1 MRKTYEDGRGWR
13 YEVRE
18 TLRANTYK
26 AFYCKA
32 GKKSFHACR
41 QFEMRDNRD
50 EAQAELDAYAAAHGW
65 HEVRDEKG
73 ASAC

>member
-1 MRKTYEDGRGWR
+1 MKKTYKDGRGWC

-18 TLRANTYK
+18 TLRGNTYK

-65 HEVRDEKG
+65 HEVRDEKEG
-73 ASAC
+73 AEC